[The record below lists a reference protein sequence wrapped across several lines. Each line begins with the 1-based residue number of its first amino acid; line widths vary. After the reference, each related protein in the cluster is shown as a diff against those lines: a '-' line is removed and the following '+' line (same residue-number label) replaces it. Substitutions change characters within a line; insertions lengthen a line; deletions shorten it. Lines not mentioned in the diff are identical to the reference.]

1 MIKKHQQQI
10 LEFELELT
18 KLNDSVIN
26 SKLNQIQK
34 KILFYFSIK
43 YRFC

>member
-26 SKLNQIQK
+26 SKLN
-34 KILFYFSIK
+34 
-43 YRFC
+43 